1 MTNTRMITTTRIT
14 SLACGSLLLAG
25 GLFAS
30 GTAAADCAC
39 FCVDGEL
46 KTMCTTVEAAQ
57 DNPALCSAYSAMSCP
72 EEPGD
77 APTASYE
84 APEAGATNCRDLRVF
99 DALRGVFTSIK
110 ACDVLSGD

>member
-1 MTNTRMITTTRIT
+1 MITTTRIT
-14 SLACGSLLLAG
+14 SLAFGSLLLAS

-30 GTAAADCAC
+30 GTAAAECAC

-57 DNPALCSAYSAMSCP
+57 ENPTLCSAYRSLSCP
-72 EEPGD
+72 EDPGD
-77 APTASYE
+77 APTASY
-84 APEAGATNCRDLRVF
+84 APPEAGATNCRDLRIF
-99 DALRGVFTSIK
+99 DALRGVFTSIR